1 MEQIDLELLQRL
13 AVALGI
19 GLLIGL
25 ERGWK
30 RRLDAEGSRVA
41 GFRTNGLAG
50 LLGGIFGLFAEEGG
64 VLAFS
69 VAFLAFAGVMALFY
83 WREADNNE
91 AEGDESVS
99 ATSALANLT
108 AFALGGLAGAG
119 GLQPAAA
126 LAVVVALLLA
136 FKETLHGFLRRFT
149 FEELRALLVL
159 LAMTAVALPLLPDRG
174 IGPWNAI
181 NPREIWILTILIAA
195 ISSAGYV
202 ASKLIGPRW
211 GPLASAALGAL
222 VSSTAVTFA
231 HARLA
236 RRHPEMHGVLLAGIV
251 LAAAVMFVRVWAVAA
266 LLRADVAPHLALAAG
281 AAVVVFLVA
290 AAVILRGHL
299 RAEMPA
305 EVPIKKPFE
314 LRTVLLF
321 GGLLAVAS
329 VLAAGLEAALG
340 SSGLYVSS
348 AIAGFADVDA
358 AAISVL
364 RLEADIPAT
373 VAALAILVA
382 AATDSVFKVAAAW
395 WIGGRQIGLPFAVAT
410 AAGLAAAG
418 ATFAL

>member
-1 MEQIDLELLQRL
+1 MDAIDLDLLERL

-50 LLGGIFGLFAEEGG
+50 LLGGIFGVFAEEGG
-64 VLAFS
+64 VLAFA

-83 WREADNNE
+83 WREGENE
-91 AEGDESVS
+91 AERDEGVS
-99 ATSALANLT
+99 ATSALANLC

-119 GLQPAAA
+119 ALQPAAA

-136 FKETLHGFLRRFT
+136 FKDTLHGFLRRFT
-149 FEELRALLVL
+149 FEELRAVLGL
-159 LAMTAVALPLLPDRG
+159 LAMTAVALPLLPDQR

-181 NPREIWILTILIAA
+181 NPREVWILTILIAA

-236 RRHPEMHGVLLAGIV
+236 RRHPEMRSVLLAGIL
-251 LAAAVMFVRVWAVAA
+251 LAASVMFVRVWALGAI
-266 LLRADVAPHLALAAG
+266 LRPDVAPHLALAS
-281 AAVVVFLVA
+281 A
-290 AAVILRGHL
+290 AAVLVFLASAGLALRGQF

-305 EVPIKKPFE
+305 ELPIKKPFE
-314 LRTVLLF
+314 LPTVLLF
-321 GGLLAVAS
+321 GGLLALAS
-329 VLAAGLEAALG
+329 VLAAGFEAAFG
-340 SSGLYVSS
+340 SRGLFLSS

-364 RLEADIPAT
+364 RLESN
-373 VAALAILVA
+373 VAAATAATAILVA
-382 AATDSVFKVAAAW
+382 AAADSVFKVVAAW
-395 WIGGRQIGLPFAVAT
+395 WIGGRALGFPFAVAT
-410 AAGLAAAG
+410 AAALAAASV
-418 ATFAL
+418 ALVL